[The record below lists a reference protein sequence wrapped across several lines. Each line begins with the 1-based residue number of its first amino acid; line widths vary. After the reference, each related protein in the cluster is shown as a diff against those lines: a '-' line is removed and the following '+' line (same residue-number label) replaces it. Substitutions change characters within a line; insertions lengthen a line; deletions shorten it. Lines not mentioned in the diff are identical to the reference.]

1 MRLDKHLFFCVNARK
16 SGDQCCANFD
26 AEHLRKYAKEKV
38 KKTACLKKLNIRVN
52 KSGCLNRCQDGPVM
66 VIYPEGVWYTF
77 LDEEDIDEII
87 DCHLVQGTVVDRLLV
102 EN

>member
-16 SGDQCCANFD
+16 SGDLCCANFD

-38 KKTACLKKLNIRVN
+38 KNTACLKKLNIRVN

>member
-1 MRLDKHLFFCVNARK
+1 
-16 SGDQCCANFD
+16 
-26 AEHLRKYAKEKV
+26 
-38 KKTACLKKLNIRVN
+38 
-52 KSGCLNRCQDGPVM
+52 M

>member
-26 AEHLRKYAKEKV
+26 AENLRKYAKEKI
-38 KKTACLKKLNIRVN
+38 KKTSSLKKINIRVN
-52 KSGCLNRCQDGPVM
+52 KSGCLNRCQEGPVM

-87 DCHLVQGTVVDRLLV
+87 DCHLVRGTVVDRLII